1 MEGAEGQRGPL
12 LFLPPN
18 DDSVSEVNLG
28 EATNR
33 LPLFIVAASC
43 LPWKM
48 SPLGVLQPGIRQR
61 VVGSGLQ
68 TRHFFRNQEETWV

>member
-12 LFLPPN
+12 PFLPLN

-28 EATNR
+28 EANNR
-33 LPLFIVAASC
+33 LQLFIVVASC
-43 LPWKM
+43 LPLKM
-48 SPLGVLQPGIRQR
+48 FPLGVLQPGIRQR

-68 TRHFFRNQEETWV
+68 TRHFVMNQEETWV